1 MSLDE
6 EGIKSHLIQFIS
18 EFEQT
23 DKSATAMFDLLPIW
37 KDTLLLDSRA
47 LSGSRSK
54 LMLHFIKLCE
64 DYATG
69 LGDLDIIKAK
79 IKEIRLTFSV

>member
-1 MSLDE
+1 VSLDE
-6 EGIKSHLIQFIS
+6 EGVKSHVMQFIS

-47 LSGSRSK
+47 LSGARSK

-69 LGDLDIIKAK
+69 LGDLDLVKIK
-79 IKEIRLTFSV
+79 IKEIRLMFSV

>member
-6 EGIKSHLIQFIS
+6 EGIKSHLMQFIS

-23 DKSATAMFDLLPIW
+23 AKTPDAMFDLFPIW

-47 LSGSRSK
+47 LSDNRSK
-54 LMLHFIKLCE
+54 LLLHFIKLCE
-64 DYATG
+64 DYSTG
-69 LGDLDIIKAK
+69 LGDLDLIRVK
-79 IKEIRLTFSV
+79 IEEIRLLFGT